1 MAEIGPGQKSECAFQ
16 NGVFETRPSK
26 PEVRKERM
34 VKTRFVCTV
43 MLLGCLAGAS
53 RSALAQSRPLATED
67 PETVPAGHMLIEGGL
82 DYGYDITFPAS
93 GLKGNL
99 WRIGTYGLSIGV
111 SSIAEIQF
119 DGGFKNRLV
128 ITSFDPTAP
137 LAEMLD
143 IDGDT
148 TSEVEDL
155 TVGTKIRFLSESPSR
170 PAMAFKMATKL
181 PMASNETGLG
191 LDTTDFH
198 FALFIG
204 KTIESVRVVGNIGFG
219 ILSDPIRGDQ
229 QNDVLEYGFSVARA
243 VVPDVEVVA
252 ELSGRQH
259 ISGLEPPIGTE
270 SRSVARI
277 GSRFTRG
284 PVRVDAAFAIGITEN
299 DPTWGFTV
307 GLTWVFRAF
316 TRPSAC
322 SW

>member
-1 MAEIGPGQKSECAFQ
+1 
-16 NGVFETRPSK
+16 
-26 PEVRKERM
+26 M

-43 MLLGCLAGAS
+43 MVLMGCLLIAS
-53 RSALAQSRPLATED
+53 RPALAQSRPLATED
-67 PETVPAGHMLIEGGL
+67 PETVPGGHMLVEGGF
-82 DYGYDITFPAS
+82 DFGYDAYFPAS

-99 WRIGTYGLSIGV
+99 WRIGTFGLSVGV

-119 DGGFKNRLV
+119 DGGLKNRLA
-128 ITSFDPTAP
+128 IKSADPSAP
-137 LAEMLD
+137 LADMLD

-148 TSEVEDL
+148 TSEVDDL
-155 TVGTKIRFLSESPSR
+155 VVGTKIRFLSESPSR
-170 PAMAFKMATKL
+170 PAMAFKVATKL

-198 FALFIG
+198 VALFIG
-204 KTIESVRVVGNIGFG
+204 KTIESIRVVGNVGFG

-270 SRSVARI
+270 SRSIARI

-316 TRPSAC
+316 SIP
-322 SW
+322 

>member
-1 MAEIGPGQKSECAFQ
+1 ME
-16 NGVFETRPSK
+16 R
-26 PEVRKERM
+26 ERM
-34 VKTRFVCTV
+34 IKTRLLCTV
-43 MLLGCLAGAS
+43 MMLGCLLLAS

-67 PETVPAGHMLIEGGL
+67 PETVPAGHFLLEGGL
-82 DYGYDITFPAS
+82 DFAYDITFPAS

-99 WRIGTYGLSIGV
+99 WRIGTFGISVGV

-119 DGGFKNRLV
+119 DGGFRNSLTIKTV
-128 ITSFDPTAP
+128 DPDAP
-137 LAEMLD
+137 LFEMLD

-155 TVGTKIRFLSESPSR
+155 TVGTKIRFLSESPGR
-170 PAMAFKMATKL
+170 PAMAFKVATKL

-198 FALFIG
+198 IGLFIG
-204 KTIESVRVVGNIGFG
+204 KTVESIRVVGNIGFG

-229 QNDVLEYGFSVARA
+229 QNDVVEYGFSVARA

-259 ISGLEPPIGTE
+259 ISELEPPIGTE
-270 SRSVARI
+270 SRAIARI
-277 GSRFTRG
+277 GTRFTRG
-284 PVRVDAAFAIGITEN
+284 PIRVDGAFAIGITEN

-316 TRPSAC
+316 TIP
-322 SW
+322 